1 MFQGSRNNTRQQDP
15 DPEVVARAKRRQF
28 SEADKKRILEKY
40 YACTE
45 PGEKGALLRREGI
58 YSSYI
63 TTWKRQ
69 IERGALAGSDA
80 KKRGPKE
87 EGSQEQLEK
96 LRQENERLRE
106 RLRQSELIIEAQK
119 KISQIL
125 GLEENKNDESK

>member
-28 SEADKKRILEKY
+28 SEADKKRILEEY

-69 IERGALAGSDA
+69 IERGTLAGSDA

-87 EGSQEQLEK
+87 EGSQEELEK
-96 LRQENERLRE
+96 LRQEND
-106 RLRQSELIIEAQK
+106 IHCQK
-119 KISQIL
+119 THLPFLEVLDQLNLVRDIL
-125 GLEENKNDESK
+125 SCLKP